1 MRQLNIQTGSVSLPT
16 SQLQIKKIVD
26 TAFRAAKVSVRKSQL
41 TIRFVGSAESRTLNR
56 QFRNKDYAT
65 NVLTFNYQS
74 EPVMA
79 DIVICTPVLRRE
91 AKDQSKT
98 LIDHLTHLLIHGVF
112 HALGMDH
119 ETERQAKQMESLEIA
134 LLAKLGVANPYLA

>member
-1 MRQLNIQTGSVSLPT
+1 VRELNIQAGTVSLPM

-26 TAFRAAKVSVRKSQL
+26 IAFKTAKVSVRGSQL
-41 TIRFVGSAESRTLNR
+41 TIRFVGSAESRSLNQ

-91 AKDQSKT
+91 AKEQRKT

-119 ETERQAKQMESLEIA
+119 ETERQANQMESLEIA